1 MKIEGK
7 LFILVTVL
15 YVAFSCTPSIDT
27 EMEQSKVV
35 DAVHTLYTS
44 FEEKNMTLMSEVMA
58 HDDNMRCFG
67 TDISEVHRSWSQ
79 WKQSHMAQFSSFD
92 KAEIKSK
99 DLEVYL
105 SKAGNV
111 AWFSDITDWTL
122 IIQSEPIQMSDIR
135 ITGVLEKRDTV
146 WRIVQIH
153 ASVPQRSN

>member
-1 MKIEGK
+1 
-7 LFILVTVL
+7 
-15 YVAFSCTPSIDT
+15 
-27 EMEQSKVV
+27 
-35 DAVHTLYTS
+35 
-44 FEEKNMTLMSEVMA
+44 
-58 HDDNMRCFG
+58 
-67 TDISEVHRSWSQ
+67 
-79 WKQSHMAQFSSFD
+79 MAQFSSFD